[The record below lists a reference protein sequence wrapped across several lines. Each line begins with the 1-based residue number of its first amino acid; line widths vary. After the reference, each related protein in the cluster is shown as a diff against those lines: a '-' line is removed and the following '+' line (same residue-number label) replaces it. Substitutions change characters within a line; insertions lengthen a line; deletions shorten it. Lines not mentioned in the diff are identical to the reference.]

1 MTGFLLTAKQKLML
15 CINKRLY
22 WCYRPDWPDRPDWC
36 YRRDWP
42 DRPDWCYRRNWRNR
56 PDRPDW
62 CYRRNWPDRCDWRDW
77 PDGNRYPGGGG
88 R

>member
-1 MTGFLLTAKQKLML
+1 ML

-22 WCYRPDWPDRPDWC
+22 WCYRPDWPDWC
-36 YRRDWP
+36 YRP
-42 DRPDWCYRRNWRNR
+42 
-56 PDRPDW
+56 
-62 CYRRNWPDRCDWRDW
+62 DW